1 MKNAFENVTTV
12 VRNFLEITFFQI
24 SNTPQEIP
32 ENSGKFIA
40 KKFNFSKVTV
50 LQQANLQNNEIPNRH
65 FSRILH
71 NFSVT
76 SKGSN

>member
-24 SNTPQEIP
+24 SNAPQEIP

-50 LQQANLQNNEIPNRH
+50 LQQAN
-65 FSRILH
+65 
-71 NFSVT
+71 
-76 SKGSN
+76 